1 MSNYV
6 FSCLW
11 CISIYHTHVFFNSL
25 MNSIKYYQK
34 ENEFTEHDASLSWFL
49 RMLISN
55 RFVSGNTAKKKR
67 KRKSISY
74 LRKRGEQEIVTFFF
88 SSARDIVVVYY
99 PSTLNVCIVT
109 SDLSRFFFLVF
120 FIRSVIEGTIVLLN
134 IIFHPLTIEI

>member
-1 MSNYV
+1 
-6 FSCLW
+6 
-11 CISIYHTHVFFNSL
+11 